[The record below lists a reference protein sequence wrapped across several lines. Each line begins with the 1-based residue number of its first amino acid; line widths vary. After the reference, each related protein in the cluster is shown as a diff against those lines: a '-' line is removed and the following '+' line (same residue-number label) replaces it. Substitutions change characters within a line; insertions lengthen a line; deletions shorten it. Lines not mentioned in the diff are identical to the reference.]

1 MDDKL
6 SKSLQLLLFHF
17 LRHCS
22 RFRLIRYDLSA
33 VTEPEL
39 CALASAMIDY
49 FEHELERLPVPTVV
63 SNKKSAPADVE
74 DAPTLD
80 DFRKSL
86 RGQR

>member
-1 MDDKL
+1 
-6 SKSLQLLLFHF
+6 
-17 LRHCS
+17 
-22 RFRLIRYDLSA
+22 
-33 VTEPEL
+33 
-39 CALASAMIDY
+39 MIDY